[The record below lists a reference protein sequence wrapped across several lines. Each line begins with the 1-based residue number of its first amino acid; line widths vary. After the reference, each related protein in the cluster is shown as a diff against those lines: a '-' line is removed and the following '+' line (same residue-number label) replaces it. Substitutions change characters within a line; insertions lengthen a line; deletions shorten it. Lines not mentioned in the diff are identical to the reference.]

1 MYIMQYVSY
10 ELLQSNYKL
19 SQMKTKTQP
28 VVSKDFLLHSLCYL
42 LFHVS
47 RYLDS
52 LYLFYVVLVNNC
64 VLLNI
69 RMKITV
75 FNFLLV
81 STHTC
86 SASCSH
92 FFLSSSERLGP
103 LVARQLLSLRPLYAL
118 IRVLL
123 QFFH

>member
-1 MYIMQYVSY
+1 MAQVDTLTLFCEWFKSDLKKTLILFLIYEVHSDMYIMQYVSY

-47 RYLDS
+47 RYLDY

-92 FFLSSSERLGP
+92 F
-103 LVARQLLSLRPLYAL
+103 V
-118 IRVLL
+118 
-123 QFFH
+123 